1 MSNIK
6 IHVMRTGEVRVSPY
20 LPFGGDRC
28 SMLKASGL
36 TTPKKDW
43 LWLPVFSFL
52 IEHPKGKILFDA
64 GWSRE
69 MSPNGVYDKAAQIK
83 SLGSRLLYMINQG
96 RIAKGEAVDEQ
107 LAARGVRPS
116 DLDYA
121 LLSHLDCDHAN
132 GLRQV
137 ADAKHILVSAAEM
150 EGARRKTFQARIRFQ
165 KRWWS
170 GVDLQT
176 FDWNGTEGPVGKS
189 YDVFGDGGVVMVNI
203 PGHSEGLCAL
213 KIKNDAGKFVLLF
226 ADGGYATRSWR
237 DMTTSGVA
245 LDKKL
250 QKQSLQWIREQSLS
264 PNCIESLA
272 SHDSDVKPHV
282 VEF

>member
-1 MSNIK
+1 MNNIK

-20 LPFGGDRC
+20 LPFGGDRS

-36 TTPKKDW
+36 TTPKRNW

-116 DLDYA
+116 ELDYV

-176 FDWNGTEGPVGKS
+176 FDWNGTEDPVGKS

-272 SHDSDVKPHV
+272 SHDSEVKPHV
-282 VEF
+282 VEL